1 MKKFFLIFISIL
13 SLISTSCIKIEE
25 YISINENGIGY
36 YKIKLDLSNIAMF
49 SQVMNSPADKIADEI
64 QYYVDNIRA
73 IKGISNVNFAHSEKF
88 IEISFN
94 FENTKAFKQV
104 LKTITDNKFNILIP
118 NYIKLSDNK
127 IVKKNISPYVKK
139 FIEYSQKLQNNYN
152 FTINDYT
159 LGLVNF
165 NTYIITPNEIK
176 KVSHPLANKSK
187 ENEVVLKTNLRDLKY
202 GFDNKI
208 KVKF

>member
-1 MKKFFLIFISIL
+1 MKKYFLILIFILSI
-13 SLISTSCIKIEE
+13 ISSSCIKIEE
-25 YISINENGIGY
+25 YISINKDGIGY

-49 SQVMNSPADKIADEI
+49 SQVMNSPSDKIADKI

-94 FENTKAFKQV
+94 FENTKAFKRV

-127 IVKKNISPYVKK
+127 IVKKNISPYVKR
-139 FIEYSQKLQNNYN
+139 FIKYSGKLQNNYN
-152 FTINDYT
+152 FAINDYT

-165 NTYIITPNEIK
+165 NTYIITANEIK

-202 GFDNKI
+202 GFNNKI

>member
-1 MKKFFLIFISIL
+1 MKKYFLILIFILSI
-13 SLISTSCIKIEE
+13 ISSSCIKIEE
-25 YISINENGIGY
+25 YISINKDGIGY

-49 SQVMNSPADKIADEI
+49 SQVMNSPSDKIADKI

-94 FENTKAFKQV
+94 FENTKAFKRV
-104 LKTITDNKFNILIP
+104 LKTITDSKFNIFTP
-118 NYIKLSDNK
+118 NYIKLSNNK
-127 IVKKNISPYVKK
+127 IVKKNISPYVKR
-139 FIEYSQKLQNNYN
+139 FIEYSGKLQNNSN

-202 GFDNKI
+202 GFNNKI

>member
-1 MKKFFLIFISIL
+1 MKNFFNIYFY
-13 SLISTSCIKIEE
+13 TFTHFHFMYKIEE

-36 YKIKLDLSNIAMF
+36 YEIKLDLSNIAMF

-127 IVKKNISPYVKK
+127 IVKKT
-139 FIEYSQKLQNNYN
+139 FL
-152 FTINDYT
+152 
-159 LGLVNF
+159 LM
-165 NTYIITPNEIK
+165 
-176 KVSHPLANKSK
+176 
-187 ENEVVLKTNLRDLKY
+187 
-202 GFDNKI
+202 
-208 KVKF
+208 

>member
-1 MKKFFLIFISIL
+1 MKKFLLIFISIL
-13 SLISTSCIKIEE
+13 SFISTSCIKIEE

-36 YKIKLDLSNIAMF
+36 YKIKLNLSNIAMF

-73 IKGISNVNFAHSEKF
+73 IKGINNVNFAHSEKF

-202 GFDNKI
+202 GFNNKI
-208 KVKF
+208 KVRF